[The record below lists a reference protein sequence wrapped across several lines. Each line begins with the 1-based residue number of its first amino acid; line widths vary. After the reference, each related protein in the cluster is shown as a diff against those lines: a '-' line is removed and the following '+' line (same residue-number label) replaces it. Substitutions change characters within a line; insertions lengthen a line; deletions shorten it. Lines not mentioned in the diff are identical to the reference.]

1 MIIRKY
7 GITLVRL
14 KKEHIEMVR
23 QKRNLTYIQDK
34 MLYQKKISW
43 RQQRRWFNQINNKNN
58 FYFLIQYDNKF
69 IGLINGKDID
79 FDKRT
84 CEGGIFIWEKEYWQ
98 TYVPV
103 AASLILNDYNFLMAD
118 FKANYAKVLKTNKN
132 AIHYN
137 LNQGYLELQELENDM
152 LWMELTKENYLAKR
166 PKIKKAISIITKDD
180 EDISVKDFS
189 FEDDTKKDMDRLYTG
204 LPKNLQE
211 LVTKIKKG

>member
-1 MIIRKY
+1 
-7 GITLVRL
+7 
-14 KKEHIEMVR
+14 MVR

-132 AIHYN
+132 AIHYISN
-137 LNQGYLELQELENDM
+137 
-152 LWMELTKENYLAKR
+152 
-166 PKIKKAISIITKDD
+166 AITH
-180 EDISVKDFS
+180 
-189 FEDDTKKDMDRLYTG
+189 YAY
-204 LPKNLQE
+204 
-211 LVTKIKKG
+211 